1 MSMVA
6 RIGKGAVALAMA
18 GASVLG
24 VTGSASAAPGA
35 SYIGPG
41 YATSGAGV
49 WCVQHSIN
57 YFLANNGSAYR
68 ASAPYWSLDEDSQ
81 WGPKTEA
88 EVRWFQAHWGYDQ
101 DGIVGPTTGFQILVY
116 GEPKFSGTPW
126 NGPGYCYWQVP
137 SDHMYGA

>member
-1 MSMVA
+1 MTIMTKL
-6 RIGKGAVALAMA
+6 GKGALALAMA

-24 VTGSASAAPGA
+24 VTGAANASPGA

-41 YATSGAGV
+41 HTTSGVGV

-57 YFLANNGSAYR
+57 YYLDHNGSAYR
-68 ASAPYWSLDEDSQ
+68 GSAPYWSLDEDSQ

-88 EVRWFQAHWGYDQ
+88 EVRWFQAHWNYDQ
-101 DGIVGPTTGFQILVY
+101 DGVVGPITGHQILVY
-116 GEPKFSGTPW
+116 GDPSYSGTPW
-126 NGPGYCYWQVP
+126 DGPGSCYWQVP